1 MMVDIS
7 ADYMGLK
14 LRSPLVASSCGL
26 TSSLKNLRIFEENGV
41 GAVILKSIYEEEI
54 IHYTKVSITRML
66 SSGFIYP
73 EAMDYF
79 EFEFDQIK
87 DPLSDYLNL
96 IRNAKAELTIPII
109 ASINCLNAEGWLDY
123 AQKIEQ
129 AGADALELNLFI
141 LPSDFTRTGQ
151 DNEAIY
157 FDVVSKI
164 LSKVTI
170 PVSLKIGYY
179 SAALG
184 MLIQQ
189 LSETGVKGITLFNR
203 MYNPDFS
210 VDTLEFTTTN
220 VLSSPSDFATSLR
233 WIAIMS
239 ERVKC
244 DLVASTGIHSG
255 QTMIK
260 QLLAGAKV
268 VSAASAFYIH
278 GIPYAQDML
287 NELKRWMEEQSYPN
301 LDAFRGK
308 MSKDRTYNP
317 AAFERVQFMKYFRD
331 R

>member
-1 MMVDIS
+1 MVDIS

-14 LRSPLVASSCGL
+14 LRSPLVASSSGL
-26 TSSLKNLRIFEENGV
+26 TTHLKDLKKFEESGV
-41 GAVILKSIYEEEI
+41 GAIILKSIFEEEI
-54 IHYTKVSITRML
+54 IHYAQESLTRM
-66 SSGFIYP
+66 SVSPSIYP
-73 EAMDYF
+73 EALDYF
-79 EFEFDQIK
+79 ELEYEQIK

-96 IRNAKAELTIPII
+96 ISSAKKELTIPVI
-109 ASINCLNAEGWLDY
+109 ASINCITAEGWLDY

-141 LPSDFTRTGQ
+141 LPSDFTRTSQ
-151 DNEAIY
+151 ESEAIY
-157 FDVVSKI
+157 FDIVSKVLEKI
-164 LSKVTI
+164 TI

-184 MLIQQ
+184 LLIQK

-203 MYNPDFS
+203 MYAIDFTT
-210 VDTLEFTTTN
+210 DTMEFTTPN
-220 VLSSPSDFATSLR
+220 VLSTPSDISTSLR
-233 WIAIMS
+233 WIAIMAN
-239 ERVKC
+239 RVKC
-244 DLVASTGIHSG
+244 DLAASTGVLNG
-255 QTMIK
+255 DAMVK

-268 VSAASAFYIH
+268 VTAASAFYLH

-287 NELKRWMEEQSYPN
+287 NDLKRWMEANDYES

-317 AAFERVQFMKYFRD
+317 AAFERVQFMKYFKD